1 MVLDLVYKYF
11 KMWLWIL
18 IGLNIITKVHG
29 FANGKF
35 PQSCESLLPQHDG
48 RTPMNSEPPFEMI
61 VDQKGDTI
69 TVSLQSKQSTP
80 FRGFMLDARQKGNR
94 AVGKFILLEPDN
106 TRLLTCNNFA
116 DTAVSQKNNRNKNKI
131 RVNWAPQGED
141 VDIMDFITFRATFL
155 EKFVTFWEPMD
166 LNVNL
171 TSPTTPSPTPST
183 TTSSPTLSTTT
194 PSTTQPSIA
203 TASTTTSTTTP
214 STIQPSITTP
224 STTQPS
230 TTTPSTTQPSSTQPG
245 TTTPST
251 TKPSTTYTSDSDTT
265 KPTTAETNMTTKGP
279 HSCNLLQVNAIVGMN
294 FVCFLVVVKTELP
307 NILATTLHNS
317 PLSCCL
323 NKVLKILCSL
333 LCVAVEITAV
343 VLFCLADTIKV
354 TLVALVCVAIVFDFI
369 KLVIVCLPI
378 GPSHE
383 LKEICDLMVNVC
395 SVIHVIFT
403 TTVVF
408 VGVLEMDNCR
418 NTKEDSWLL
427 KVMVAYTI
435 WILLFLI
442 WVSVNS
448 IQRKAI
454 LGRSQIGNQKHGKRW
469 RKQKN
474 MKLSAAEV
482 MVTAVSVILIV
493 GNLCFAVAVTV
504 GIFRYQEM

>member
-1 MVLDLVYKYF
+1 MVLDIVYKYF

-35 PQSCESLLPQHDG
+35 PQSCESMLPQHSNRG
-48 RTPMNSEPPFEMI
+48 TPIHPQNSEPPFEMI
-61 VDQKGDTI
+61 VSLIKGDTI
-69 TVSLQSKQSTP
+69 TVSLQSKQSTM
-80 FRGFMLDARQKGNR
+80 FRGFMLEARQKGNHL
-94 AVGKFILLEPDN
+94 VGKFIMLEPEN
-106 TRLLTCNNFA
+106 TRLLTCNNLA
-116 DTAVSQKNNRNKNKI
+116 DTAVSQKNNKNKNKI
-131 RVNWAPQGED
+131 QVNWVPQGED
-141 VDIMDFITFRATFL
+141 VDIMDNITFRATFL
-155 EKFVTFWEPMD
+155 ERFGTFWEPMD
-166 LNVNL
+166 LNVTL

-183 TTSSPTLSTTT
+183 TTSTTMLS
-194 PSTTQPSIA
+194 
-203 TASTTTSTTTP
+203 
-214 STIQPSITTP
+214 TTP

-230 TTTPSTTQPSSTQPG
+230 TTTPSTTPNTTQPG

-251 TKPSTTYTSDSDTT
+251 TQSRTTTQSTTPSTTVLKSTSDSDTT
-265 KPTTAETNMTTKGP
+265 KPSTAETSMTTKDQI
-279 HSCNLLQVNAIVGMN
+279 NVNQSQEATIVWMN
-294 FVCFLVVVKTELP
+294 FDCFLVVVMTELP
-307 NILATTLHNS
+307 NILVTTLRNS

-333 LCVAVEITAV
+333 LCAAVEITAV

-354 TLVALVCVAIVFDFI
+354 TLVALVCVAIVFNFI

-383 LKEICDLMVNVC
+383 LKEICDLTVNVC

-403 TTVVF
+403 TAVVF

-418 NTKEDSWLL
+418 NTNEDSWLL

-435 WILLFLI
+435 WIVLFLI

-448 IQRKAI
+448 IQSKAI
-454 LGRSQIGNQKHGKRW
+454 LGRTQIESQRHGKRW
-469 RKQKN
+469 RQQGN

-493 GNLCFAVAVTV
+493 GNLSFVVAVTV
-504 GIFRYQEM
+504 GIFRCLEM

>member
-116 DTAVSQKNNRNKNKI
+116 DTA
-131 RVNWAPQGED
+131 
-141 VDIMDFITFRATFL
+141 
-155 EKFVTFWEPMD
+155 
-166 LNVNL
+166 
-171 TSPTTPSPTPST
+171 
-183 TTSSPTLSTTT
+183 
-194 PSTTQPSIA
+194 
-203 TASTTTSTTTP
+203 
-214 STIQPSITTP
+214 
-224 STTQPS
+224 
-230 TTTPSTTQPSSTQPG
+230 
-245 TTTPST
+245 
-251 TKPSTTYTSDSDTT
+251 
-265 KPTTAETNMTTKGP
+265 
-279 HSCNLLQVNAIVGMN
+279 VNAIVGMN